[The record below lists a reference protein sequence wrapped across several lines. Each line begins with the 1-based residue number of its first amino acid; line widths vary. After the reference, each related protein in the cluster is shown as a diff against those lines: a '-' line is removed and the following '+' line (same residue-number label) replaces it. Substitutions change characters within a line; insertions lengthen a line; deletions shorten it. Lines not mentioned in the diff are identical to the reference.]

1 MSQNYKNNLDFEGW
15 KAIMEGVGYTLL
27 ATSFM
32 ERILGRF
39 YLIFLP
45 MEFILLVFVIFKMI
59 TAKQK
64 EINNHAGNNQT

>member
-1 MSQNYKNNLDFEGW
+1 
-15 KAIMEGVGYTLL
+15 MEGVGYTLL

-45 MEFILLVFVIFKMI
+45 MEFILLVCVIFKMI

-64 EINNHAGNNQT
+64 EISHKID